1 MVKRNPLEQRR
12 SPQQQRAQKRI
23 NEILGVTARLLG
35 EVGLDDLTTVLVA
48 KKLGISIGSVY
59 HYFPNKFAILYAVGE
74 RWLKEMTKVLRAIE
88 SRDLE
93 NMHINDFVEQYCDE
107 MLIIYRRQ
115 IGVLPLVRAMF
126 AVPELRA
133 LDERHD
139 EEIISGLMGAYQRLG
154 IKKDQ
159 DELNRM
165 GRLVLE
171 VSHSI
176 FLVIVNQNQERGAK
190 SLNDL
195 KGMLKGYLQPLVGKS
210 DGGLSSGVPAA

>member
-23 NEILGVTARLLG
+23 TEILGVTASLLG

-48 KKLGISIGSVY
+48 KKLGISVGSVY

-74 RWLKEMTKVLRAIE
+74 RWLEEMTKVLRAIE

-93 NMHINDFVEQYCDE
+93 NMHIDDFVEQYCDE

-139 EEIISGLMGAYQRLG
+139 EEIISGLMVSYQRLG
-154 IKKDQ
+154 IKKGQ
-159 DELNRM
+159 EELNRM

-171 VSHSI
+171 ISHAI
-176 FLVIVNQNQERGAK
+176 FLVIVNQNQQRGTK
-190 SLNDL
+190 SLKDL
-195 KGMLKGYLQPLVGKS
+195 KSMLKGYLQPLVEI
-210 DGGLSSGVPAA
+210 